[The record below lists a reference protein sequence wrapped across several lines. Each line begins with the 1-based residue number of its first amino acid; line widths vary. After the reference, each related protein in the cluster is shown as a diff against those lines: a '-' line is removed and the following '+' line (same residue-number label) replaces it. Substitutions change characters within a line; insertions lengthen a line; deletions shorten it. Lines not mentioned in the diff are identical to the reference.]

1 MWSSQCNNTAHK
13 HAGTCVRS
21 DNVKETLVQIWR
33 GQRGETLIYRKCKL
47 NIPLQIISSRT
58 DNNTGARQKMW
69 TNSATFLSTKII
81 KNKKR
86 CWGECPYPL
95 IASKPPHRQDTVNTV
110 CKHKSALCRFVC
122 STVTVYWCAF
132 VTETRVTYN
141 SFTSQHCRNISGLNL
156 LLLDWTVCHIGTA
169 TGNDP
174 AAVHNKK
181 KHYSENKHLMTACKV
196 TLILHSYFL
205 CIYEPSQEGATMF
218 SGSLLWKEWHT
229 GSETKHRAFTSLG
242 KQSDFN
248 NTLIACKH
256 PALN

>member
-181 KHYSENKHLMTACKV
+181 KALPWKQTLNDCMKSDTDTALLLPVYIRAKSGGSDYV
-196 TLILHSYFL
+196 QWKF
-205 CIYEPSQEGATMF
+205 TM
-218 SGSLLWKEWHT
+218 KRVA
-229 GSETKHRAFTSLG
+229 HRQWDKT
-242 KQSDFN
+242 
-248 NTLIACKH
+248 
-256 PALN
+256 